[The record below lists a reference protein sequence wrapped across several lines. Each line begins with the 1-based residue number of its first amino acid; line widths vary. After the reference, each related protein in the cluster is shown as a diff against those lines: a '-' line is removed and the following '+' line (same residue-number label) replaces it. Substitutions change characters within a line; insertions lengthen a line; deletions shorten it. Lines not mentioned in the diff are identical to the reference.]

1 MKTHDDLTFNEIGAT
16 MAYYDLTFNVI
27 GATMAHDNLTFNVI
41 GATMEGP
48 LQNPLLAYISQEF
61 GAIKR
66 DCLKREPLSRLIVFR
81 LRRGWVGGQQAH
93 LSSGPLRLC

>member
-1 MKTHDDLTFNEIGAT
+1 MKAHD
-16 MAYYDLTFNVI
+16 DLTFNVI
-27 GATMAHDNLTFNVI
+27 GATIESPSQT
-41 GATMEGP
+41 
-48 LQNPLLAYISQEF
+48 PLLAYINQEF

-93 LSSGPLRLC
+93 LSSGPLGFAEGSSTASLFLRSAPRSYFQISFDIDF